1 MLTDTQV
8 SHFHTHGFILIKNPF
23 GEKCMQQIDQANNSN
38 QGKNSW
44 SNDFNK
50 LACQFLSV
58 GELVLE
64 MVEQPKLIEM
74 AKQLLDCDRVHIG
87 ACGFGD
93 ALKIVSQDGR
103 SFQQVDWHSDGGP
116 EVKQV
121 SFRTALDCHHPGN
134 APLRILPGSHL
145 RLKTEVWEEL
155 IQLEIT
161 SGQHQDIPSI
171 SFVKHPAE
179 VKIVLDPRW
188 TLVWTPSCWHATGIK
203 TTTGLRRAIGWNY
216 VPLGSRKRDTGAVK
230 YIFGTQ
236 WESWSLQR
244 QKLWGLLD

>member
-1 MLTDTQV
+1 
-8 SHFHTHGFILIKNPF
+8 
-23 GEKCMQQIDQANNSN
+23 MQQIDQANNSN

-74 AKQLLDCDRVHIG
+74 AKQLLDCDQVHIG

-121 SFRTALDCHHPGN
+121 SFRTALDCHHP
-134 APLRILPGSHL
+134 
-145 RLKTEVWEEL
+145 
-155 IQLEIT
+155 
-161 SGQHQDIPSI
+161 
-171 SFVKHPAE
+171 
-179 VKIVLDPRW
+179 
-188 TLVWTPSCWHATGIK
+188 
-203 TTTGLRRAIGWNY
+203 
-216 VPLGSRKRDTGAVK
+216 
-230 YIFGTQ
+230 
-236 WESWSLQR
+236 
-244 QKLWGLLD
+244 

>member
-1 MLTDTQV
+1 
-8 SHFHTHGFILIKNPF
+8 
-23 GEKCMQQIDQANNSN
+23 
-38 QGKNSW
+38 
-44 SNDFNK
+44 
-50 LACQFLSV
+50 
-58 GELVLE
+58 
-64 MVEQPKLIEM
+64 
-74 AKQLLDCDRVHIG
+74 
-87 ACGFGD
+87 
-93 ALKIVSQDGR
+93 
-103 SFQQVDWHSDGGP
+103 
-116 EVKQV
+116 
-121 SFRTALDCHHPGN
+121 
-134 APLRILPGSHL
+134 
-145 RLKTEVWEEL
+145 LKTEVWDEL
-155 IQLEIT
+155 IQLEIA

-216 VPLGSRKRDTGAVK
+216 VPLGSRKRDTAAVK